1 MDKQE
6 VYEACKRL
14 VDADKGY
21 EALACLSKM
30 LEERNTEL
38 EILANHKCVVVD
50 TIKKF
55 TRIDIPTTAKGL
67 RSRIDVIG
75 DLLEDE

>member
-1 MDKQE
+1 MNKQE
-6 VYEACKRL
+6 VYVTCKKL
-14 VDADKGY
+14 VDDDKGY
-21 EALACLSKM
+21 EALACLSEM

-38 EILANHKCVVVD
+38 KIVSIHRNAVINTVKN
-50 TIKKF
+50 F